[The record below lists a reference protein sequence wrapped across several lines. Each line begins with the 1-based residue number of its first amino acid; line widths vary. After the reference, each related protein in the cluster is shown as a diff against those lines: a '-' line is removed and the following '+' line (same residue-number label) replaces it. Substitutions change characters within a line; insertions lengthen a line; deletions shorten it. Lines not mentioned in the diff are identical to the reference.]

1 MKAQIKL
8 GRVFGIEIGLHYSW
22 LIIAL
27 LITLS
32 IAANFHFTNP
42 EWNEGTVWG
51 LAVVTAVFFFASIV
65 THELAHAV
73 VAQAHGLPVREITL
87 FALGG
92 VSQIEREPAEA
103 KTEFLMAIVGPITSL
118 VIGFLCLGL
127 ASALGWTP
135 LTVPGTP
142 LHAMFMWLGY
152 INIGLGIFNLIPGFP
167 LDGGRVL
174 RAIIWWVTGDAYRST
189 RIAAGAGRLVA
200 FSFIILGLVRF
211 FYGGNIGG
219 LWISF
224 IGWFLLEAAGAS
236 SAQAGIEESLR
247 GVRVSDVMA
256 RECPVVD
263 GRANLQT
270 FVDDHLLRAGLNC
283 FVVVENSQVV
293 GIITPHEVKAVERR
307 RWPYTTVDQVMRPLD
322 QLRTTTPETPVAEAL
337 GIMGRE
343 RVSEL
348 PVISNE
354 RVEGFISLDR
364 VLQILHARGE
374 LRA

>member
-1 MKAQIKL
+1 
-8 GRVFGIEIGLHYSW
+8 
-22 LIIAL
+22 
-27 LITLS
+27 
-32 IAANFHFTNP
+32 
-42 EWNEGTVWG
+42 
-51 LAVVTAVFFFASIV
+51 
-65 THELAHAV
+65 LAHAV

-92 VSQIEREPAEA
+92 VSQIEREPADA
-103 KTEFLMAIVGPITSL
+103 KTEFLMAIVGPITSF
-118 VIGFLCLGL
+118 VIGFICLAL

-135 LTVPGTP
+135 LTVPATP
-142 LHAMFMWLGY
+142 LHAMLMWLGF

-174 RAIIWWVTGDAYRST
+174 RAAVWWVTGDANRST

-224 IGWFLLEAAGAS
+224 IGWFLLDAARAS
-236 SAQAGIEESLR
+236 SEQAGIEESLR

-270 FVDDHLLRAGLNC
+270 FVDDHMLRTGLTC

-293 GIITPHEVKAVERR
+293 GVITPHEVKAVERR

-322 QLRTTTPETPVAEAL
+322 QLRTTTPETPVTEAL

-343 RVSEL
+343 RVSAL

-354 RVEGFISLDR
+354 RIEGFVSLHR